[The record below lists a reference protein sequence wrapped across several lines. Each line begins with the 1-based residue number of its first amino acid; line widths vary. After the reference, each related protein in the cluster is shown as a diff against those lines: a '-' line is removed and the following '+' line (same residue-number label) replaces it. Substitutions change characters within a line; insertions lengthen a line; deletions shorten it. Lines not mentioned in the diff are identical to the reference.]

1 MSVFTVIKIKTHCII
16 QNTLSI
22 FTLLSKY
29 WFNYNFSEGSQAST
43 TKKTGRKKIT
53 STKQE
58 LPKIAEEKVSENVSS
73 ADTTDLEERKE
84 TRKRKKPVV

>member
-29 WFNYNFSEGSQAST
+29 WLNFNFSEGSPASA

-53 STKQE
+53 LTKQE

-73 ADTTDLEERKE
+73 ADTTDPEERKE